1 VRFLSLLQLSKEELK
16 EMSFIEIA
24 EHIFE
29 EKREAIFFK
38 DLVEEIANYLELSEE
53 EKTQRML
60 QFYTDLNVDG
70 RFLTLGENR
79 WGLREWYP
87 IDQIDEEVITPVKPK
102 KKKKAKLDLDD
113 EDLDLEDEDLD
124 YDLDEEEDFD
134 DIDELDEE
142 EDESLEALR
151 EEEDEF
157 EEDEIIEDDYEIED
171 DEEELEIE
179 DEEEDLELEDE
190 EEDEEEEEEE

>member
-1 VRFLSLLQLSKEELK
+1 MRFLNLLQLSKEELK

-24 EHIFE
+24 QHIFE
-29 EKREAIFFK
+29 EKREAILFK
-38 DLVEEIANYLELSEE
+38 DLVEEIANYLELTEQ

-87 IDQIDEEVITPVKPK
+87 IDQIDEEIIAPVKTK
-102 KKKKAKLDLDD
+102 KKKKAKAALDD
-113 EDLDLEDEDLD
+113 DLDLEDEDLE

-134 DIDELDEE
+134 DTDDDLDD

-151 EEEDEF
+151 EEEEEEDF
-157 EEDEIIEDDYEIED
+157 EDDEIIEDDYEIE
-171 DEEELEIE
+171 E
-179 DEEEDLELEDE
+179 EEEDLDLDDEDEDLEE
-190 EEDEEEEEEE
+190 EEDEEEE